1 MKFRR
6 LKNWK
11 ISPQRGGA
19 LFVLLTI
26 IGIATA
32 VLFVGTLSRKA
43 SQLENDQKTAVA
55 LVQAKDA
62 LIGYA
67 VTYRDSHANEVF
79 GYFLCPD
86 TNNDGEAELS
96 CPAADVPVI
105 GRLPWKTLGLPALRD
120 GAGECLWYTVSGTF
134 KNNPKTSAMLNW
146 DTNGQ
151 FSIQDSAG
159 IPIAGA
165 TPDSRAVA
173 VVFSAGPALSGQ
185 DRALSGASECG
196 GNTSV
201 TAYLEGNNAATLP
214 VSAPFETT
222 LTNGASNSSA
232 NNDRLLWMIPGEI
245 FKGIK
250 QRADFKTDIDAMV
263 VDLAACLN
271 TKIVSSL
278 PTPSGSKGID
288 SAVAA
293 CPPVGP
299 QKTNVLN
306 NWKDNLLYA
315 KISPAAKITIDGA
328 PSPKACNAIILFG
341 GERTGTQTRST
352 SAEKNSAAN
361 YLEGANLTTFPT
373 GTTYSGASSFNKT
386 GTSQDIV
393 ACITGANPG
402 SVSFASNFGE
412 FISGE
417 SVPGGVTTD
426 TINKTVTLVPAA
438 AGNAAGCFWY
448 PNPLALY
455 ATGSNLTLRAY
466 YEFNF
471 AKKDNQNTVRYFPN
485 PQASSQY
492 GYGFTFAVVRGDL
505 IIPPLPATGT
515 CGTAVST
522 GIAGGTMGAL
532 ATTNLFLETD
542 IWSPSTPNASIERPY
557 TTSGTNRA
565 FQGNHI
571 AIRSNSNLAPATNDV
586 TSACNGTVA
595 GCYKAGEPTWMED
608 PSGGSPATATI
619 KIGNSGSNNSVSITD
634 VKVNGVSIINATVTA
649 SGGTNTA
656 AERTAVANTL
666 ATRINSFVSSPDYT
680 ACAGTACTPAL
691 ATDTV
696 KVISVANGTGPN
708 GYVVQVT
715 SPQSGTPATTRV
727 RFTRA
732 NSGASVTSVKVNGVE
747 ILNATVNAVGGS
759 ESARRRSLALNV
771 CNGINAYLNGAPF
784 EYTAAATTVGTTCPT
799 NSDTFYIQA
808 PISAGVTPNGYPV
821 VITPTSSS
829 APLTYT
835 VANGSTLAGGVSSG
849 LPVTDANGNT
859 PILMT
864 GGSGALPN
872 ERIEIRTR
880 CNNNCTTCNT
890 PTGTRMLIK
899 SWAQCAGCSDTSID
913 YPGTPMAK
921 ACVNMGATAIP
932 RMDNV
937 KFGFTAGS
945 LAAPNNQSAT
955 IQNFVVTIN

>member
-1 MKFRR
+1 MKFR
-6 LKNWK
+6 LPPNWK
-11 ISPQRGGA
+11 ISPQKGGA
-19 LFVLLTI
+19 LFALLAI
-26 IGIATA
+26 VGIAAA
-32 VLFVGTLSRKA
+32 VLFVGTLSRKT
-43 SQLENDQKTAVA
+43 SQLEHDKQTAVA
-55 LVQAKDA
+55 LAQAKDA

-67 VTYRDSHANEVF
+67 ATYRDSHSNEVF

-86 TNNDGEAELS
+86 TNNDGEAESS
-96 CPAADVPVI
+96 CAAADAPVI

-120 GAGECLWYTVSGTF
+120 GAGECLWYAVSGTF
-134 KNNPKTSAMLNW
+134 KNNPKTTAMLNW

-151 FSIQDSAG
+151 FSIQDSG
-159 IPIAGA
+159 GTTIAGA
-165 TPDSRAVA
+165 TPESRAVA
-173 VVFSAGPALSGQ
+173 VIFSSGPALSGQ
-185 DRALSGASECG
+185 DRAPSGTSECG
-196 GNTSV
+196 GNTSI

-222 LTNGASNSSA
+222 LTNGVPNSGT
-232 NNDRLLWMIPGEI
+232 NNDQFLWISPGEI

-250 QRADFKTDIDAMV
+250 LRADFKTDIDAMV

-271 TKIVSSL
+271 AKIVSSL

-288 SAVAA
+288 SVVTA

-315 KISPAAKITIDGA
+315 KISPATKITIDGA

-341 GERTGTQTRST
+341 GERTNTQNRST
-352 SAEKNSAAN
+352 SADKDSAAN
-361 YLEGANLTTFPT
+361 YLEGANLTSFPT
-373 GTTYSGASSFNKT
+373 GTTYSGASSFNRT

-393 ACITGANPG
+393 ACITGSNPG
-402 SVSFASNFGE
+402 SVSFASNFSD
-412 FISGE
+412 FVSSTTI
-417 SVPGGVTTD
+417 GGVTTD

-455 ATGSNLTLRAY
+455 TVGSNLTLRAY
-466 YEFNF
+466 YEFTF
-471 AKKDNQNTVRYFPN
+471 AKKDNQNTVRFFPW

-505 IIPPLPATGT
+505 EFPPLPTTGT

-542 IWSPSTPNASIERPY
+542 TWSPSTPNTSIERPY

-586 TSACNGTVA
+586 TSACDGTRA

-634 VKVNGVSIINATVTA
+634 VKVNGISIINTTITA
-649 SGGTNTA
+649 AGGTNTTN
-656 AERTAVANTL
+656 ERRTVANNL
-666 ATRINSFVSSPDYT
+666 AAAINSYVSSPDYT

-708 GYVVQVT
+708 GYVVQVI
-715 SPQSGTPATTRV
+715 SPQAGTPATARV
-727 RFTRA
+727 RFTRTNA
-732 NSGASVTSVKVNGVE
+732 GASVTSVTVNGVE
-747 ILNATVNAVGGS
+747 ILNAAVIAVGSNGT
-759 ESARRRSLALNV
+759 ARRRSLAQGV
-771 CNGINAYLNGAPF
+771 CNGINTYLNGAPF
-784 EYTAAATTVGTTCPT
+784 EYTAAATAAGATCPT
-799 NSDTFYIQA
+799 SSDTFYIQA
-808 PISAGVTPNGYPV
+808 PISAGATPNGYPV
-821 VITPTSSS
+821 VITPPSSP

-835 VANGSTLAGGVSSG
+835 VANGSTLAGGVSST
-849 LPVTDANGNT
+849 LPVTDASGNT
-859 PILMT
+859 PILMS
-864 GGSGALPN
+864 GGSGTLPN
-872 ERIEIRTR
+872 ERIEIMTR
-880 CNNNCTTCNT
+880 CDNTCTTCNT
-890 PTGTRMLIK
+890 PTGTRMLVK
-899 SWAQCAGCSDTSID
+899 SWAQCTGCSDTSVD
-913 YPGTPMAK
+913 YPGAPMAK
-921 ACVNMGATAIP
+921 ACINMGATAIP
-932 RMDNV
+932 RMDKV

-955 IQNFVVTIN
+955 IQNFVLTIN